1 MTREELKEHCQ
12 RQIQQFE
19 RVEKIMPV
27 TPNDW
32 KRYEEHKLILEL
44 LEQTDGDLISRQA
57 TVERLC
63 KVAEFMN
70 EKRDGLGSPYVMAA
84 LFIQDNKDEFP
95 SVTPQPSAE
104 KTAEWIYR
112 GNSIICSSCGE
123 KIPYGIHNYYCRNCG
138 AKMKGL
144 EE

>member
-44 LEQTDGDLISRQA
+44 LEQTDGDLISRTDLLKELGKWDWQELYLPIHFKEL
-57 TVERLC
+57 VEQ
-63 KVAEFMN
+63 M
-70 EKRDGLGSPYVMAA
+70 
-84 LFIQDNKDEFP
+84 
-95 SVTPQPSAE
+95 PSAE
-104 KTAEWIYR
+104 KTAEWVYR
-112 GNSIICSSCGE
+112 GNSIICSNCGE

>member
-44 LEQTDGDLISRQA
+44 LEQEPVLDKIRAEINQLPSYVAKFAGGAFAIHIDK
-57 TVERLC
+57 E
-63 KVAEFMN
+63 KVLQIIDKYKTESENPDA
-70 EKRDGLGSPYVMAA
+70 
-84 LFIQDNKDEFP
+84 NK
-95 SVTPQPSAE
+95 
-104 KTAEWIYR
+104 
-112 GNSIICSSCGE
+112 
-123 KIPYGIHNYYCRNCG
+123 
-138 AKMKGL
+138 
-144 EE
+144 